1 MIDGLYTIKE
11 VSLLTGLSTQLIR
24 KWEKRYEAVS
34 PLRMPN
40 GYRGYTAQDIEIIR
54 WLKSRVEEG
63 RPIGM
68 AVAERKRNM
77 GDSDSKESRGFS
89 AVKAEVDAGGPVDI
103 LMHYL
108 DKVDLRGADQV
119 YRQVR
124 ALHSMEQLVSQV
136 IKPALLELGEKFE
149 RGELYDCKACFCS
162 QYIREVVM
170 TSRIGRE

>member
-40 GYRGYTAQDIEIIR
+40 GYRGYTSHDIGIIR

-68 AVAERKRNM
+68 AVAERKRLK
-77 GDSDSKESRGFS
+77 GSLEESKEGFN
-89 AVKAEVDAGGPVDI
+89 VNAEVDSAGPVEI

-108 DKVDLRGADQV
+108 EKVDLRGADQV

-124 ALHSMEQLVSQV
+124 ELHSMEQLLSQV
-136 IKPALLELGEKFE
+136 IKPALLELGERFE
-149 RGELYDCKACFCS
+149 RGELYDCKECFCS